1 MQAGSENHDGA
12 HRLPFTEASG
22 GERSGPEDVRR
33 APVGGHEA
41 AHPTAAAA
49 DVARERYRQA
59 RVAHWDE
66 VARSVDRFR
75 GFGGAYHRRLA
86 QVYRNVVPPGRRVIE
101 IGCGEGDLVA
111 ALQPSFGV
119 GVDFSGEMIRRA
131 TARHP
136 GLHFIQADAH
146 DLSDLGGE
154 FDAIILSDLVN
165 DVWDVQGVLQQLKPL
180 VARHTRVFINSYS
193 HLWEL
198 PLSAAGRLGMTKPNL
213 PQNWLTIEDVV
224 NLLHLTGFEVVRQ
237 WREVLWPLPTPV
249 LAGLANRLLVK
260 LWPFEHL
267 ALANFVVA
275 RALPRRRRG
284 EPEPPVSVVVPARN
298 EAGNIAA
305 ILERTPEMGAG
316 TEIIFVEGHSS
327 DGTYEA
333 IEREIGANPGRR
345 CQLHRQTGKGKGDA
359 VRLGYARA
367 SGEVLMIL
375 DADLTV
381 PPEELPRFYR
391 ALLEGKGE
399 FINGVRLVYP
409 MEQEAMRFVN
419 LLGNKFFSLAFSW
432 LLGQPIKDTL
442 CGTKVLWKRDYEAIA
457 ANRAYFGD
465 FDPFGDFDLLFG
477 AARLDLKIAELPI
490 RYRERT
496 YGTTNIQRWK
506 HGWMLLRM
514 VAFAAGKM
522 KFV

>member
-1 MQAGSENHDGA
+1 MQAGPEKHEGA
-12 HRLPFTEASG
+12 HRLLFTEAGG
-22 GERSGPEDVRR
+22 GERTGAEGVGR
-33 APVGGHEA
+33 APTGGAEA
-41 AHPTAAAA
+41 ARPTAAAGDLA
-49 DVARERYRQA
+49 HERYRQA
-59 RVAHWDE
+59 RIEHWDE
-66 VARSVDRFR
+66 VARSFDRFR

-86 QVYRNVVPPGRRVIE
+86 QVFRSVVPPGGRVIE
-101 IGCGEGDLVA
+101 IGCGEGDLLA

-119 GVDFSGEMIRRA
+119 GVDFSGEMVRRA

-136 GLHFIQADAH
+136 GLHFVQADAH
-146 DLSDLGGE
+146 DLSDLGGG

-180 VARHTRVFINSYS
+180 AARHTRLVINSYS
-193 HLWEL
+193 HVWEL
-198 PLSAAGRLGMTKPNL
+198 PLSAAGHLGMTKPNL
-213 PQNWLTIEDVV
+213 PQNWLTIEDLI

-237 WREVLWPLPTPV
+237 WREVLWPLPTPL
-249 LAGLANRLLVK
+249 LAGFANRFLVK
-260 LWPFEHL
+260 LWPFKHL

-284 EPEPPVSVVVPARN
+284 EPEPAVSVVVPARN

-316 TEIIFVEGHSS
+316 PEIIFVEGHSR

-333 IEREIGANPGRR
+333 IEREIAASPGRR
-345 CQLHRQTGKGKGDA
+345 CQLHRQTGRGKGDA

-375 DADLTV
+375 DADLSV
-381 PPEELPRFYR
+381 PPEDLPRFYR

-409 MEQEAMRFVN
+409 MEREAMRFAN
-419 LLGNKFFSLAFSW
+419 LVGNKFFSLAFSW

-477 AARLDLKIAELPI
+477 AERLNLKIAELPI

-496 YGTTNIQRWK
+496 YGTTNIQRWR
-506 HGWMLLRM
+506 HGLMLLRM
-514 VAFAAGKM
+514 VAFAALRL

>member
-1 MQAGSENHDGA
+1 
-12 HRLPFTEASG
+12 
-22 GERSGPEDVRR
+22 
-33 APVGGHEA
+33 
-41 AHPTAAAA
+41 
-49 DVARERYRQA
+49 VARERYRQA
-59 RVAHWDE
+59 RIKHWDE
-66 VARSVDRFR
+66 VARSLDRWR

-101 IGCGEGDLVA
+101 IGCGEGDLLA
-111 ALQPSFGV
+111 ALQPSLGV
-119 GVDFSGEMIRRA
+119 GVDFSGEILRRA
-131 TARHP
+131 AARHP
-136 GLHFIQADAH
+136 DLRFVQADAH
-146 DLSDLGGE
+146 DLCDLEGE

-165 DVWDVQGVLQQLKPL
+165 DLWDVQAVCQQLRAL
-180 VARHTRVFINSYS
+180 AGRQTRVIINSYS

-213 PQNWLTIEDVV
+213 LQNWLTLDDLV

-237 WREVLWPLPTPV
+237 WHEVLWPLPTPL
-249 LAGLANRLLVK
+249 LAGFANRFLVK
-260 LWPFEHL
+260 LWPLKHL

-275 RALPRRRRG
+275 RALPRRKRG
-284 EPEPPVSVVVPARN
+284 EPEPVVSVVVPARN
-298 EAGNIAA
+298 EAGNIASV
-305 ILERTPEMGAG
+305 LGRTPEMGGG

-327 DGTYEA
+327 DDTYEA
-333 IEREIGANPGRR
+333 IEREIAAHPARR
-345 CQLHRQTGKGKGDA
+345 CQLHRQPGNGKGDA
-359 VRLGYARA
+359 VRLGCACA
-367 SGEVLMIL
+367 GGEMLMIL

-381 PPEELPRFYR
+381 PPEDLPRFYR
-391 ALLEGKGE
+391 ALIEGKGE

-409 MEQEAMRFVN
+409 MEREAMRFAN

-442 CGTKVLWKRDYEAIA
+442 CGTKVLWKQDYEAIA
-457 ANRAYFGD
+457 ANRACFGD

-477 AARLDLKIAELPI
+477 AARLNLKIAELPI

-496 YGTTNIQRWK
+496 YGTTNIQRWR

-514 VAFAAGKM
+514 VSFAAVRL